1 MKECSTKPLITL
13 EENNLSTNA
22 SPWSASLPHQDDAL
36 NIEQIKSLLDRYV
49 SEGVLNIALMTAELE
64 VKFNLFCAFISAKYT
79 LRYGPYAAMKQRL
92 IIDNPQL
99 TLSAPPLLGGGELGI
114 LFRDLSS
121 LVKNNREPV
130 VKVTLAVSVDGDQS
144 TCHLLWIKRD
154 NGWRFLFA
162 NYLS

>member
-13 EENNLSTNA
+13 EENNPSTNA
-22 SPWSASLPHQDDAL
+22 SPWSVFPLHQGDAL

-49 SEGVLNIALMTAELE
+49 SDGGLNLALMTTELE

-114 LFRDLSS
+114 LFKKLSA

-130 VKVTLAVSVDGDQS
+130 VKVTLSTSIDGEQT

-154 NGWRFLFA
+154 NGWQFLFA
-162 NYLS
+162 NYLY